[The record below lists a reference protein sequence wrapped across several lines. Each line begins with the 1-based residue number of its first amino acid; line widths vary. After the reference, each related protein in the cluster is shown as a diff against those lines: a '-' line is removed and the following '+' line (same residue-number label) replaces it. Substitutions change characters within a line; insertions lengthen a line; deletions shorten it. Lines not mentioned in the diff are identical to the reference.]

1 MLFQTQFT
9 SPDNS
14 TYGQHLLMV
23 RMFGS
28 KDPEVFLPRDYV
40 WCEEDGILF
49 VRRGRPTNDLPW
61 EPVTVPATN
70 SMITIKLLARPR
82 LFDTLGQR
90 LREQGVPEEVA
101 LEQVRARRRKGARP
115 SIIDPQ
121 QNLEWLDFTA
131 DRIGLKIEAAQVE
144 MVHKRIAKPN
154 VTRKN
159 HHYGHFTLMASYFTA
174 VAKVLDST
182 SFETGLAF
190 GVGDSKAY
198 GCGYIHFWQRG
209 Q

>member
-1 MLFQTQFT
+1 
-9 SPDNS
+9 
-14 TYGQHLLMV
+14 MV

-40 WCEEDGILF
+40 WCEEDGVLF
-49 VRRGRPTNDLPW
+49 VRRGRPTNDLAW
-61 EPVTVPATN
+61 EQVAVPETN

-82 LFDTLGQR
+82 LLDALPQK
-90 LREQGVPEEVA
+90 LREQGIPEDVA
-101 LEQVRARRRKGARP
+101 FEMVKARRRKGARP

-121 QNLEWLDFTA
+121 QNLDWLDFTA
-131 DRIGLKIEAAQVE
+131 ARIGLKIEAAHVE
-144 MVHKRIAKPN
+144 IMQKKITKPS

-159 HHYGHFTLMASYFTA
+159 NQYNHFMLVTSYFTA
-174 VAKVLDST
+174 VAQVLDSA
-182 SFETGLAF
+182 SFEQGLAL

-198 GCGYIHFWQRG
+198 GCGYIHFWKRG